1 MKSFVRFT
9 TTHWF
14 PVYFSSNPCF
24 VYTIDVLGGGGNN
37 PPSWVLRRGKG
48 GGYYEGLE
56 WEESGAGMFTPISII
71 HNKTEGCHANP
82 KLRLEGRD

>member
-1 MKSFVRFT
+1 M
-9 TTHWF
+9 
-14 PVYFSSNPCF
+14 
-24 VYTIDVLGGGGNN
+24 LGGGNN
-37 PPSWVLRRGKG
+37 PPQGLEERGR

-71 HNKTEGCHANP
+71 QNKTEGCHANP